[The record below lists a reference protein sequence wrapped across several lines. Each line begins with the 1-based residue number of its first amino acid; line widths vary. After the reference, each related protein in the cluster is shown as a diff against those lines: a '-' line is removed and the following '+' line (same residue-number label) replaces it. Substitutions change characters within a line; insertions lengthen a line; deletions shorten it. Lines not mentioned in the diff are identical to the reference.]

1 MEDVSQYVKA
11 YRDLRDKKGT
21 IDAAYKTKTA
31 PIVEMMDKIENH
43 LLKLAN
49 EQGVQS
55 FATEHGTAYKNK
67 ATYCKVADWDVFQD
81 GLVKQMADDIYS
93 TMRAVLTGTDM
104 QTITHALKHCGF
116 WDYLTRAAN
125 KTVIAELAA
134 LKEPV
139 MVPGIELT
147 SEIKMGFRAPTTKRS

>member
-1 MEDVSQYVKA
+1 MEDVSKYVKA
-11 YRDLRDKKGT
+11 YRDLRDKKAT
-21 IDAAYKTKTA
+21 VDAAYRTKVT
-31 PIVEMMDKIENH
+31 PITEMMDKIENH
-43 LLKLAN
+43 LLQLAN

-81 GLVKQMADDIYS
+81 NLVKRMTDAIDTSLTCDDEEKLVI
-93 TMRAVLTGTDM
+93 A
-104 QTITHALKHCGF
+104 QALKQCDV

-125 KTVIAELAA
+125 KTVITELAA
-134 LKEPV
+134 AGTV
-139 MVPGIELT
+139 VPGIELT